1 MEARRLGPYR
11 PLVERSPE
19 LMQALLRALPGFATT
34 LLYVA
39 R

>member
-1 MEARRLGPYR
+1 V

-19 LMQALLRALPGFATT
+19 LVHALLRALPGFATT